1 MASSHEYKYLNP
13 DIFSLRRHKMEIR
26 ILGTGCPRC
35 NEVEKRTMNA
45 LAELSMAA
53 DVQKVKDINEI
64 AKYSA
69 FGTPG
74 LVING
79 KVKSSGRIPSL
90 EEIKNWIQQQQ

>member
-1 MASSHEYKYLNP
+1 
-13 DIFSLRRHKMEIR
+13 MEIR

-35 NEVEKRTMNA
+35 DEVEKRILNA
-45 LAELSMAA
+45 LTQLNVAA

-64 AKYSA
+64 AKYGS
-69 FGTPG
+69 FGTPA

-90 EEIKNWIQQQQ
+90 EEIKTWLQAEK